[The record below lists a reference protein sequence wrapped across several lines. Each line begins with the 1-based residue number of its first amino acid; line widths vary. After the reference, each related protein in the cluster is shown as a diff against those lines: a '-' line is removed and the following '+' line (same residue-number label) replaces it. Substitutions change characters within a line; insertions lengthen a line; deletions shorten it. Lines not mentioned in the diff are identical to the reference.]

1 MVALILAWG
10 WLGERPSPLAVVGGA
25 LAVVGV
31 ILARRQPVDSG
42 APVIT

>member
-1 MVALILAWG
+1 MILAWG

-25 LAVVGV
+25 LAAVGV